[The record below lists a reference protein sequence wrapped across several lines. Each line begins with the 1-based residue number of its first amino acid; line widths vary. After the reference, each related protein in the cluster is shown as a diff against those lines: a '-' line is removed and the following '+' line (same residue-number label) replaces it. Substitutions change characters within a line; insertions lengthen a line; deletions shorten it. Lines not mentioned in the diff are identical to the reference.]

1 MSNTHQYC
9 TGRAHVFDERIHAI
23 RKPSSTETEV
33 STQIKSNTAPNIPNR
48 AATSCDI
55 VLVAPDNLFRECLLR
70 TLDIASVGSVQVYTT
85 TATLPD
91 LDEVHPNSVLL
102 LSLILRPEEEA
113 KSEMSRLSDLGA
125 SARAI
130 VLSAHEDLS
139 DAATAFANGAKGY
152 ISIGTSLDLL
162 IDTLRFI
169 AVGGTYVPVNLVAT
183 ERRSAIAAKHA
194 GDDAVTGRELAVI
207 EAIRQGK
214 SNKVIAYDLNMCE
227 STVKVHVRHVMK
239 KLSAK
244 NRTDLAIKSAFLFG
258 ADHKAR

>member
-1 MSNTHQYC
+1 MPNAHHGSGRVQDRIDPVSDEHSPQALYAEVVNTSGKPQLRDVL
-9 TGRAHVFDERIHAI
+9 TRTHA
-23 RKPSSTETEV
+23 SGC
-33 STQIKSNTAPNIPNR
+33 NIVVV
-48 AATSCDI
+48 AA
-55 VLVAPDNLFRECLLR
+55 DNLFRECLLR
-70 TLDIASVGSVQVYTT
+70 TLRTASAGSVQVYST
-85 TATLPD
+85 TAAIPD
-91 LDEVHPNSVLL
+91 MGNFGPNSVLL

-113 KSEMSRLSDLGA
+113 KSEMSRLAEFGA
-125 SARAI
+125 SSRTI

-139 DAATAFANGAKGY
+139 DAAVAFANGAKGY
-152 ISIGTSLDLL
+152 ISIGTSFDLL

-183 ERRSAIAAKHA
+183 EQRAAVAARHA
-194 GDDAVTGRELAVI
+194 GDGPVTGRELAVI

-258 ADHKAR
+258 PERKTR